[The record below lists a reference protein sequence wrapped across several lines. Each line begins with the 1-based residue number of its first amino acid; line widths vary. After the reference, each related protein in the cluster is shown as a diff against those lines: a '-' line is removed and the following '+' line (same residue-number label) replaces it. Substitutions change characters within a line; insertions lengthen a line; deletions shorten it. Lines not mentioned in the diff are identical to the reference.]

1 MGVIG
6 CATKA
11 GLFKIKAIELKIIC
25 AAGYATQMPVN
36 AKVEERIIRHAGRI
50 MHGSMYTSKEEFFD
64 FPVA

>member
-36 AKVEERIIRHAGRI
+36 AKSGRKDNKTCRKNNAWL
-50 MHGSMYTSKEEFFD
+50 Y
-64 FPVA
+64 VYQ